1 MSTSSTYKYCLE
13 LIQDILIYNE
23 KLKRLKLRADFWNNE
38 IQILEL
44 QIILASW
51 ELEELLPDT
60 YKTIVTNLS
69 PLVPLLR

>member
-1 MSTSSTYKYCLE
+1 MSTLNKYEYCIE
-13 LIQDILIYNE
+13 LIQKILIYNE
-23 KLKRLKLRADFWNNE
+23 KLKRLRLREDFWRNE

-44 QIILASW
+44 EIILASW
-51 ELEELLPDT
+51 QLKELLPEN

>member
-1 MSTSSTYKYCLE
+1 MSTLNTYKYCLE

-23 KLKRLKLRADFWNNE
+23 KLKRLKLRADFWKNE
-38 IQILEL
+38 IQVLEL

-51 ELEELLPDT
+51 ELENLLPEN

>member
-1 MSTSSTYKYCLE
+1 MSTSNTYKYCLE

-23 KLKRLKLRADFWNNE
+23 KLKRLKLRADFWKNE

-60 YKTIVTNLS
+60 YKTIVINLS

>member
-1 MSTSSTYKYCLE
+1 MSTSHTYRYCLE

-23 KLKRLKLRADFWNNE
+23 KLKRLKLRADFWKNE

-60 YKTIVTNLS
+60 YKTIVINLS

>member
-1 MSTSSTYKYCLE
+1 MSTSNTYKYCLE

-23 KLKRLKLRADFWNNE
+23 KLKRLKLRADFWQNE
-38 IQILEL
+38 IQVLEL

-51 ELEELLPDT
+51 ELENLLPEN

-69 PLVPLLR
+69 SLVPLLR

>member
-1 MSTSSTYKYCLE
+1 MSTFNRFEYCVQ

-23 KLKRLKLRADFWNNE
+23 KLKRLKLRADFWKNE
-38 IQILEL
+38 IQVLEL
-44 QIILASW
+44 QIVLASW
-51 ELEELLPDT
+51 ELENLLPEN

>member
-1 MSTSSTYKYCLE
+1 MSTLNKYEYCIE
-13 LIQDILIYNE
+13 LIQKILIYNE
-23 KLKRLKLRADFWNNE
+23 KLKRLRLREDFWKNE

-44 QIILASW
+44 EIILASW
-51 ELEELLPDT
+51 QLEKLLPEN

>member
-1 MSTSSTYKYCLE
+1 MSTFNEYEYSLS
-13 LIQDILIYNE
+13 LIQKILIYNE
-23 KLKRLKLRADFWNNE
+23 KLKRLRLKEEFWQNE
-38 IQILEL
+38 IKVLEL

-51 ELEELLPDT
+51 ELEALLPDT

>member
-1 MSTSSTYKYCLE
+1 MSTSNTYRYCLE

-23 KLKRLKLRADFWNNE
+23 KLKRLKLRADFWKNE
-38 IQILEL
+38 IQVLEL

-51 ELEELLPDT
+51 ELEELLPET

>member
-1 MSTSSTYKYCLE
+1 MSTSNTYKYCLE
-13 LIQDILIYNE
+13 LIQDILINNE
-23 KLKRLKLRADFWNNE
+23 KLKRLRLREEFWKSE

>member
-1 MSTSSTYKYCLE
+1 MNTSNTYRYCLE

-23 KLKRLKLRADFWNNE
+23 KLKRLKLRADFWKNE
-38 IQILEL
+38 IQVLEL

-51 ELEELLPDT
+51 ELEELLPEN

>member
-1 MSTSSTYKYCLE
+1 MSTSNTYKYCLE

-23 KLKRLKLRADFWNNE
+23 KLKRLKLRADFWKNE

-51 ELEELLPDT
+51 ELEALLPDT

>member
-1 MSTSSTYKYCLE
+1 MSTSNTYKYCLE

-23 KLKRLKLRADFWNNE
+23 KLKRLKLRADFWQNE
-38 IQILEL
+38 IQVLEL
-44 QIILASW
+44 QIIFASW
-51 ELEELLPDT
+51 ELEYLLPEN

>member
-1 MSTSSTYKYCLE
+1 MSTSNTYRYCLE

-23 KLKRLKLRADFWNNE
+23 KLKRLKLRADFWKNE

>member
-1 MSTSSTYKYCLE
+1 MSTSNTYKYCLE

-23 KLKRLKLRADFWNNE
+23 KLKRLKLRADFWKNE

>member
-1 MSTSSTYKYCLE
+1 MSTSNTYRYCLE

-23 KLKRLKLRADFWNNE
+23 KLKRLKLRADFWKNE
-38 IQILEL
+38 IQVLEL

-51 ELEELLPDT
+51 ELEYLLPEN

>member
-1 MSTSSTYKYCLE
+1 MSTSNTYRYCLE

-23 KLKRLKLRADFWNNE
+23 KLKRLKLRADFWKNE
-38 IQILEL
+38 IQVLEL

-51 ELEELLPDT
+51 ELEELLPEN